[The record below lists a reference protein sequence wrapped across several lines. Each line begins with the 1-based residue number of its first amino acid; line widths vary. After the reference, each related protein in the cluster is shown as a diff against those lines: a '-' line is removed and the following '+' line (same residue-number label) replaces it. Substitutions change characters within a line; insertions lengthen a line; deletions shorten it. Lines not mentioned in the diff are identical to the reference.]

1 MAAKELFFAQTMHSK
16 QTFFGRTF
24 HAAPFTSSCMAKQI
38 FAGKSVL
45 LLHLDET

>member
-1 MAAKELFFAQTMHSK
+1 MAAKEPFFAQSMHSK
-16 QTFFGRTF
+16 LNFFVRTF
-24 HAAPFTSSCMAKQI
+24 YAAPFTSSCMAKHI